1 MNDFAE
7 KLKRQYTR
15 DIQMRQA
22 GSVPHSIRQEFLSV
36 IAVHA
41 HRTDMF
47 KTCVTCE
54 HFALLQETCTKFNA
68 KPPATVI
75 ADGCEHYLDF
85 ERDVAF

>member
-7 KLKRQYTR
+7 KLRLQHKR
-15 DIQMRQA
+15 DIQMREA
-22 GSVPHSIRQEFLSV
+22 GSVPQSIRQEFISL
-36 IAVHA
+36 IAINA

-54 HFALLQETCTKFNA
+54 HFALLKGVCTKFNA
-68 KPPATVI
+68 IPPATVI